1 MKIREE
7 GRKTGGVARYIRRSQ
22 ETTKL
27 RAEAQRA
34 AAVPSTNTLNK
45 HPLNTPNCLLPTCA
59 VPLGGEEEKEKE
71 QEGLFKA
78 KAFNVVDAERDCRSL
93 LLGILVLFY

>member
-7 GRKTGGVARYIRRSQ
+7 GRKTGGVARYRSRSQ

-34 AAVPSTNTLNK
+34 AAVPSTNT
-45 HPLNTPNCLLPTCA
+45 TPSTPATAYCQRSQCHW
-59 VPLGGEEEKEKE
+59 GGEEEE
-71 QEGLFKA
+71 QRRRRGYSKQRHSTWWTLNATVGLF
-78 KAFNVVDAERDCRSL
+78 
-93 LLGILVLFY
+93 Y